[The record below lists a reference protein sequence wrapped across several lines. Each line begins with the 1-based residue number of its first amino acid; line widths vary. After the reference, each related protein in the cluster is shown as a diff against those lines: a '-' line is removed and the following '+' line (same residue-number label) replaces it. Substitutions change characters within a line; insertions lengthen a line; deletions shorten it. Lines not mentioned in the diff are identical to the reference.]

1 MEVTAMENLRKILG
15 RRIADTRK
23 SLKLTQTDLANEI
36 GVSSPQ
42 IISQIEQGK
51 RGVDAWELA
60 KLAKLLRTTTNAL
73 LDIKEPEPLPEVLWR
88 KLPDQEEIKKA
99 DFLKHCREYHELEQL
114 NDVEAAEIF
123 PSEKIDFEK
132 ADYRD
137 IAKLAERISRE
148 FSLGSIPAALL
159 EKTLEGRYGVKV
171 WYMDLGQDGSAAA
184 TIGSFGPAILMNSR
198 EAPWRRNYNFA
209 HEVFHLLTWC
219 SHKPQTLRK
228 DEKLWQ
234 TVERFAEVFASCLL
248 LPGDSLIIAFDK
260 RIKEGT
266 INYTDLIEIAREFDV
281 STRALLYRLQNL
293 RRLTKKI
300 VDGLLADSQFREMD
314 KATMGKSWWSP
325 PEFPERFVR
334 LAYIAYKKGKITRS
348 RLASYLNSSLI
359 DLDDLLKEYGLN
371 DREDSKIKVRNS

>member
-1 MEVTAMENLRKILG
+1 
-15 RRIADTRK
+15 
-23 SLKLTQTDLANEI
+23 
-36 GVSSPQ
+36 
-42 IISQIEQGK
+42 
-51 RGVDAWELA
+51 
-60 KLAKLLRTTTNAL
+60 
-73 LDIKEPEPLPEVLWR
+73 
-88 KLPDQEEIKKA
+88 
-99 DFLKHCREYHELEQL
+99 
-114 NDVEAAEIF
+114 
-123 PSEKIDFEK
+123 
-132 ADYRD
+132 
-137 IAKLAERISRE
+137 
-148 FSLGSIPAALL
+148 
-159 EKTLEGRYGVKV
+159 
-171 WYMDLGQDGSAAA
+171 
-184 TIGSFGPAILMNSR
+184 MNSR